1 MAIEEMTDIES
12 LYQRYAPDV
21 RRFVLFLSGDPV
33 TADEITSD
41 TFVSAWLA
49 RERIRQPTV
58 KSYLFAIARNLYRD
72 LQRRR
77 ERHAELDE
85 HMTDKQ
91 IIAQTHME
99 QTAEFRAVLAALQQ
113 LPEMDRTALLMRALD
128 EMPYEEIAET
138 LEIPVVTTK
147 VKVYRARL
155 KLMQSRQAWGKSF
168 LPQEQN
174 YEYYTGS
181 GHGSVADLFFRRGQQ
196 RYEIAG
202 RGILP

>member
-1 MAIEEMTDIES
+1 MAIEEMTDVES

-33 TADEITSD
+33 MADEITSD

-85 HMTDKQ
+85 HMTDKR
-91 IIAQTHME
+91 INAQTHME
-99 QTAEFRAVLAALQQ
+99 QTAEVRAVLAALQQ

-138 LEIPVVTTK
+138 LGIPVVTAK

-155 KLMQSRQAWGKSF
+155 KLMQTRQAWGKAIFS
-168 LPQEQN
+168 P
-174 YEYYTGS
+174 G
-181 GHGSVADLFFRRGQQ
+181 AK
-196 RYEIAG
+196 
-202 RGILP
+202 P